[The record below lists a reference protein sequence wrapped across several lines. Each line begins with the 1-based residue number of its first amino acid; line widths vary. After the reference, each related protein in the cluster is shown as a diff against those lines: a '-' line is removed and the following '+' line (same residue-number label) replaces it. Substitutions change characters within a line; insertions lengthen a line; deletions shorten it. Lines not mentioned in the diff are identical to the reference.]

1 MPAVLALPAFWAAV
15 GGTAAA
21 GAAVYSAKTQSNA
34 AKRAGEIQE
43 RTTTEAINLE
53 RENEARRRQ
62 EYDEERARMWNYE
75 DQDRALS
82 LDDRSFNRE
91 EYGKR
96 QARLAPY
103 RQFGEQGVVNM
114 ASLLRPNPTAPSLRI
129 QPRRPPPM
137 PVPPVQAAAMP
148 SRFAPM
154 NFAELLERQGPR
166 V

>member
-1 MPAVLALPAFWAAV
+1 MPVAIPLIYL
-15 GGTAAA
+15 AAA
-21 GAAVYSAKTQSNA
+21 GVATGGTVYAAKKSSAA

-43 RTTTEAINLE
+43 RTTTEAIDLE

-82 LDDRSFNRE
+82 LDDRAFNRE

-114 ASLLRPNPTAPSLRI
+114 ASLLRPNPSAPSLRI
-129 QPRRPPPM
+129 QPRQPGPPQLGPAQ
-137 PVPPVQAAAMP
+137 VAAMP